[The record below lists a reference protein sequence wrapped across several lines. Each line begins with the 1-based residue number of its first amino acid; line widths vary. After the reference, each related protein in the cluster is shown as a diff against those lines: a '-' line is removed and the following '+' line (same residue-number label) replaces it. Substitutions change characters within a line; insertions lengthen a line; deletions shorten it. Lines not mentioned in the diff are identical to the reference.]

1 MRDHTNLDW
10 RDFLPHINSPT
21 LVCCA
26 RESKVFDVHGSAWVG
41 ENIPGAQ
48 TVIFED
54 CSHMLFWEKPKRFNQ
69 CVISFIKRLR
79 K

>member
-1 MRDHTNLDW
+1 MPFITTNDQL
-10 RDFLPHINSPT
+10 PT

-26 RESKVFDVHGSAWVG
+26 QESKVFDVHGSTWVG

-48 TVIFED
+48 TVIFDD
-54 CSHMLFWEKPKRFNQ
+54 CSHMLFWEKSEQFNQ
-69 CVISFIKRLR
+69 CVIDFIDGLK